1 MRKIWTGA
9 AALSAL
15 LGAPGAMAQQGGAQ
29 TPSEEIVVTVQKR
42 EQALKDVPMAVT
54 AYSGSFLDRTGVQ
67 KFDELAVLVP
77 GLEIQEQSPNNPGF
91 VVRGITS
98 DSGEATVE
106 PRVAVFQDGV
116 SISKSRGS
124 YVELFDLERVEIA
137 KGPQATLFGR
147 GALIGGIDLI
157 QAKPTLNGVGGKIEL
172 SAGDF
177 GQRRAFGMVQ
187 SAILEDQLGVRLAA
201 TIRERDGFT
210 QNTLGEPRLGGG
222 ETKAVRASVRAQPL
236 ENLRFDLIANRQD
249 DSATGTAFKSGTFAP
264 IGGDTSPFSAAALST
279 FGGFEG
285 GRSLGLERRVDA
297 VTLLGRWDISDAL
310 RLSSTSGFRTFDS
323 FEVFDPDGARFPI
336 LVFGE
341 EATGRQWSQ
350 DLRLNFEASERF
362 SFFVGAS
369 YQYENGSQRVP
380 LGFGESQTLAL
391 FLGQVPALNAGLV
404 STGQLVQG
412 FLASNRRFN
421 PATGASAAAP
431 ILLSTAQA
439 NALAANFRNY
449 TEVFANSQET
459 TSWDVYGDATFK
471 VTDKLE
477 VSAGLRW
484 TFDDK
489 TAGFQAT
496 QPNGRSVLG
505 ALLAFEGLDNA
516 LPGAA
521 AGQPLAVQTAAM
533 GQVVAQ
539 QTALLGAL
547 QVPGA
552 ALIPTSVAFP
562 VPATGLF
569 VQPTA
574 GGGVD
579 RSSKTFDGGAWRLV
593 ARYAVSDALSLWG
606 SYARGRRPETF
617 SIGAPSTPGGATT
630 FNVLPAEIVDS
641 FEIGAKASLLGGK
654 LGLDGSVCQYS
665 YSDFQTSEFVNGRLV
680 NINAGDAK
688 ATGFEGSANWRAS
701 EAVELFATY
710 AYNRGRFETGA
721 RNGNQFRLSPD
732 HSLSLGATLDFA
744 VGDLGRVSITPLYT
758 WQSEVF
764 FDDDNDKA
772 NLQNQRLSPLFN
784 DTRVDEDQDSYG
796 LFNLR
801 AQFDRTD
808 AGWAV
813 GLYVKNALDEEYIID
828 AGNTGDS
835 FGIPTFIRGAPRT
848 FGMELKANF

>member
-1 MRKIWTGA
+1 MRHFWTGA

-15 LGAPGAMAQQGGAQ
+15 LSAPGALAQQAGD
-29 TPSEEIVVTVQKR
+29 TPSEEIIVTVQKR
-42 EQALKDVPMAVT
+42 EQALQDVPMAVT
-54 AYSGSFLDRTGVQ
+54 AYSGAFLDRVGIQ
-67 KFDELAVLVP
+67 KFDELAALVP

-147 GALIGGIDLI
+147 GALIGGLDLI
-157 QAKPTLNGVGGKIEL
+157 QAKPRLSGVGGKFEL

-177 GQRRAFGMVQ
+177 GQRRAVGVID
-187 SAILEDQLGVRLAA
+187 AGILEDQLGVRLAA

-210 QNTLGEPRLGGG
+210 QNTLGGPRLGGG
-222 ETKAVRASVRAQPL
+222 ETKAVRASVRFEPTAQM
-236 ENLRFDLIANRQD
+236 RFDLIANRQVD
-249 DSATGTAFKSGTFAP
+249 QATGTAFKSGTFAP
-264 IGGDTSPFSAAALST
+264 TGGDTSPFSPAALST
-279 FGGFEG
+279 FGGFEE
-285 GRSLGLERRVDA
+285 GRSLGLKRQVDS
-297 VTLLGRWDISDAL
+297 VTLLGRYDINDAI

-323 FEVFDPDGARFPI
+323 LEVFDPDGSQFPI

-341 EATGRQWSQ
+341 DASGRQWSQ
-350 DLRLNFEASERF
+350 DFRLNVDATERF

-369 YQYENGSQRVP
+369 YFYENGAQRVP
-380 LGFGESQTLAL
+380 LGFGENQTLAL
-391 FLGQVPALNAGLV
+391 FLGQVPAFNAGLAT
-404 STGQLVQG
+404 TGQLIQG

-421 PATGASAAAP
+421 PATGTTAAAP
-431 ILLSTAQA
+431 ILLSSAQA
-439 NALAANFRNY
+439 NALANNFRNY
-449 TEVFANSQET
+449 TEVFTNSQET
-459 TSWDVYGDATFK
+459 TSWDIYGDATFK
-471 VTDKLE
+471 VTDKFEL
-477 VSAGLRW
+477 SAGLRW

-496 QPNGRSVLG
+496 QPNGRSILG
-505 ALLAFEGLDNA
+505 ALLAFEGLDNT

-521 AGQPLAVQTAAM
+521 AGQPLAVQQAAM
-533 GQVVAQ
+533 GTVVAQ
-539 QTALLGAL
+539 QTALIGAL
-547 QVPGA
+547 QAPGA
-552 ALIPTSVAFP
+552 ALIPTLALFP

-574 GGGVD
+574 NGGTD
-579 RSSKTFDGGAWRLV
+579 RFSQTFDGGAWRLV
-593 ARYAVSDALSLWG
+593 GRYAVSEDVSLWA
-606 SYARGRRPETF
+606 SYGRGRRPQTF
-617 SIGAPSTPGGATT
+617 AIGAPTVPGGATT

-641 FEIGAKASLLGGK
+641 FEVGAKASLLDGA
-654 LGLDGSVCQYS
+654 LGLEGSVFHYT
-665 YSDFQTSEFVNGRLV
+665 YSDFQTSDFVNGRLV

-688 ATGFEGSANWRAS
+688 ATGFEGAGNWRIGD
-701 EAVELFATY
+701 AVELFATY

-721 RNGNQFRLSPD
+721 RNGNQFRLAPD
-732 HSLSLGATLDFA
+732 HSLSFGLTAGFDVGA
-744 VGDLGRVSITPLYT
+744 LGRLSLTPIYT

-764 FDDDNDKA
+764 FDDDNDKPA
-772 NLQNQRLSPLFN
+772 LQNQRLSPLFN
-784 DTRVDEDQDSYG
+784 DTIVNEVQGSYG

-801 AQFDRTD
+801 AQFEP
-808 AGWAV
+808 AAASGWSA
-813 GLYVKNALDEEYIID
+813 GLYVKNAFDEDYIID

-848 FGMELKANF
+848 FGLELKGKF